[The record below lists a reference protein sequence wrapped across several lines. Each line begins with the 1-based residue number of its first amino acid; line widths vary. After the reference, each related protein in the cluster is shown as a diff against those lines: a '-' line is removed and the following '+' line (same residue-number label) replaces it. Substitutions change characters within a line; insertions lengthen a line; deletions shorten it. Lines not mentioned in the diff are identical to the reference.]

1 MIEYYIRQIILLLN
15 ELGYQ
20 GVFIAMLLAGFCA
33 PIPWELVLIPAG
45 ASSLDPFVTS
55 IVGGLGSSTGAILG
69 YILGLKIGRPE
80 ILKYGR
86 YLLVDQESLLR
97 AERWIQRWGY
107 LATIFFRS
115 VQYMPY
121 KSYNIAAGVLR
132 MDLFSYTVLTLTGSV
147 IRCLSLVYIG
157 KIAVID
163 LSLLFLVL
171 ACSFLISI
179 VIFVH
184 KLIERRKM
192 VWTVRIIA

>member
-1 MIEYYIRQIILLLN
+1 
-15 ELGYQ
+15 
-20 GVFIAMLLAGFCA
+20 MLLAGFCA

-121 KSYNIAAGVLR
+121 KSYNIAAGVLQ
-132 MDLFSYTVLTLTGSV
+132 MDLLSYTVLTLTGSV